1 MFSQLELLIAFRY
14 LKSKRSEGFISIIA
28 GFSLVGIILGVATLI
43 IVMSVMNGFRTELID
58 RILGLNGHIGV
69 YENQNDFNDYEEYS
83 VAIAEIPDVMAVT
96 PQIEG
101 QGLMVYNT
109 NAEGV
114 VVRGIRWLDLPARKQ
129 LFSSL
134 KDKNLENYEE
144 DGILIGYRL
153 AKKLNITKNDY
164 VSILTP
170 QMQVTAFGSVPKQK
184 RFKVIQTFNVG
195 MFEYDAG
202 FVFVS
207 LESAQSLYGYKK
219 QNSITNLEVY
229 LRSIINIEKIKNR
242 IKSISS
248 NNLNITDWVDRN
260 ASFINALN
268 VERNVMFIIL
278 TLIITVAAFNI
289 ISSMIMLVNSK
300 TSDIAVLSAMG
311 ASKTNIMK
319 IFFITGMSIGVL
331 GTIIGTLIGVA
342 FCENIEKIRLFLEN
356 FTKNELFS
364 AEIYY
369 LSKMPALI
377 DPLEVLQIIILSLF
391 LSFFASVFPAWK
403 ASRILPAE
411 VLRYE

>member
-14 LKSKRSEGFISIIA
+14 LRSKRSEGFISIIA

-43 IVMSVMNGFRTELID
+43 IVMSVMNGFRAELID

-83 VAIAEIPDVMAVT
+83 VAIAEIPEVMAVT

-134 KDKNLENYEE
+134 KDKNLENYDE
-144 DGILIGYRL
+144 DGILIGHRL

-195 MFEYDAG
+195 MFEYDSG

-207 LESAQSLYGYKK
+207 LENAQSLYGYKK

-319 IFFITGMSIGVL
+319 IFFITGMSIGL
-331 GTIIGTLIGVA
+331 IGTIIGTFIGLA
-342 FCENIEKIRLFLEN
+342 FCENIEKIRLFLQN
-356 FTKNELFS
+356 FTENELFS

-377 DPLEVLQIIILSLF
+377 DPIEVLQIVMLSLF

-403 ASRILPAE
+403 ASRISPAE

>member
-14 LKSKRSEGFISIIA
+14 LRSKRSESFISIIA
-28 GFSLVGIILGVATLI
+28 AFSLVGIILGVATLI
-43 IVMSVMNGFRTELID
+43 IVMSVMNGFRAELID

-69 YENQNDFNDYEEYS
+69 YENQSDFKDYEEYS
-83 VAIAEIPDVMAVT
+83 VAIAEIPEVMAVT

-101 QGLMVYNT
+101 QGLIVYNT

-134 KDKNLENYEE
+134 EDKNLESYDE
-144 DGILIGYRL
+144 DGILIGHRL

-195 MFEYDAG
+195 MFEYDSG

-207 LESAQSLYGYKK
+207 LENAQSLYGYKK

-300 TSDIAVLSAMG
+300 TSDIAVLVAMG

-331 GTIIGTLIGVA
+331 GTIIGTFIGLA
-342 FCENIEKIRLFLEN
+342 FCENIERIRLFLEN
-356 FTKNELFS
+356 FTENELFS

-377 DPLEVLQIIILSLF
+377 DPIEVIQIIILSLF

>member
-14 LKSKRSEGFISIIA
+14 LRSKRSEGFISIIA

-43 IVMSVMNGFRTELID
+43 IVMSVMNGFRAELID

-83 VAIAEIPDVMAVT
+83 VAIAEIPEVMAVT

-101 QGLMVYNT
+101 QGLIVYNA

-129 LFSSL
+129 LFLSL
-134 KDKNLENYEE
+134 KDKNLENYDE
-144 DGILIGYRL
+144 DGILIGHRL

-170 QMQVTAFGSVPKQK
+170 QMQITAFGSVPKQK

-207 LESAQSLYGYKK
+207 LENAQSLYGYKK

-260 ASFINALN
+260 ASLINALN

-319 IFFITGMSIGVL
+319 IFFITGMSIGIL
-331 GTIIGTLIGVA
+331 GTIIGTFIGLA

-356 FTKNELFS
+356 FTENELFS

-377 DPLEVLQIIILSLF
+377 DPIEVLQIIILSLF

>member
-43 IVMSVMNGFRTELID
+43 IVMSVMNGFRAELID

-83 VAIAEIPDVMAVT
+83 IAIAEIPEVMAVT

-134 KDKNLENYEE
+134 KDKNLENYDE
-144 DGILIGYRL
+144 DGILIGHRL

-195 MFEYDAG
+195 MFEYDSG

-207 LESAQSLYGYKK
+207 LENAQSLYGYKK

-300 TSDIAVLSAMG
+300 TSDIAVLVAMG

-319 IFFITGMSIGVL
+319 IFFITGMSIGLL
-331 GTIIGTLIGVA
+331 GTIIGTFIGLA
-342 FCENIEKIRLFLEN
+342 FCENIERIRLFLEN
-356 FTKNELFS
+356 FTENELFS

-377 DPLEVLQIIILSLF
+377 DPIEVIQIIILSLF

>member
-1 MFSQLELLIAFRY
+1 MFSQLEILIAFRY
-14 LKSKRSEGFISIIA
+14 LRSKRSEGFISIIA
-28 GFSLVGIILGVATLI
+28 GFSLIGIILGVATLI
-43 IVMSVMNGFRTELID
+43 IVMSVMNGFRAELID

-69 YENQNDFNDYEEYS
+69 YVNQNDFNDYEEYS
-83 VAIAEIPDVMAVT
+83 VAIAEIPEVMAVT

-101 QGLMVYNT
+101 QGLIVYNT
-109 NAEGV
+109 IAEGV
-114 VVRGIRWLDLPARKQ
+114 VVRGIRWLDLSARKQ

-134 KDKNLENYEE
+134 EDKNLENYAE
-144 DGILIGYRL
+144 DGILIGHRL
-153 AKKLNITKNDY
+153 AKKLNITINDY

-207 LESAQSLYGYKK
+207 LENAQSLYGYKK

-248 NNLNITDWVDRN
+248 NNLHITDWVDRN
-260 ASFINALN
+260 SSFINALN

-311 ASKTNIMK
+311 ASKTNIMR
-319 IFFITGMSIGVL
+319 IFFITGMSIGLL
-331 GTIIGTLIGVA
+331 GTIIGTFIGLA
-342 FCENIEKIRLFLEN
+342 FCENIEKIRLFLES
-356 FTKNELFS
+356 FTENELFS

-377 DPLEVLQIIILSLF
+377 DPVEVFQIIILSLF

>member
-14 LKSKRSEGFISIIA
+14 LRSKRSEGFISIIA

-43 IVMSVMNGFRTELID
+43 IVMSVMNGFRAELID

-69 YENQNDFNDYEEYS
+69 YVNQNDFNDYEEYS
-83 VAIAEIPDVMAVT
+83 VAIAEIPEVMAVT

-101 QGLMVYNT
+101 QGLIVYNT
-109 NAEGV
+109 IAEGV

-134 KDKNLENYEE
+134 EDKNLESYDE
-144 DGILIGYRL
+144 DGILIGHRL

-184 RFKVIQTFNVG
+184 KFKVIQTFNVG

-207 LESAQSLYGYKK
+207 LENAQSLYGYKK

-248 NNLNITDWVDRN
+248 NNLHITDWVDRN

-300 TSDIAVLSAMG
+300 TSDIAVLSAIG

-319 IFFITGMSIGVL
+319 IFFITGMSIGLL
-331 GTIIGTLIGVA
+331 GTIIGTFIGLA

-356 FTKNELFS
+356 FTENELFS

-377 DPLEVLQIIILSLF
+377 DPIEVLQIIILSLF

>member
-14 LKSKRSEGFISIIA
+14 LRSKRSEGFISIIA

-43 IVMSVMNGFRTELID
+43 IVMSVMNGFRAELID

-69 YENQNDFNDYEEYS
+69 YQNQNDFNDYEEYS
-83 VAIAEIPDVMAVT
+83 VAIAEIPEVMAVT

-134 KDKNLENYEE
+134 KDKNLENYDE
-144 DGILIGYRL
+144 DGILIGHRL

-207 LESAQSLYGYKK
+207 LENAQSLYGYKK

-311 ASKTNIMK
+311 ASKMNIMK

-331 GTIIGTLIGVA
+331 GTIIGTFVGLA

-356 FTKNELFS
+356 FTENELFS

-377 DPLEVLQIIILSLF
+377 DPIEVMQIIILSLF

>member
-14 LKSKRSEGFISIIA
+14 LRSKRSEGFISIIA

-43 IVMSVMNGFRTELID
+43 IVMSVMNGFRAELID

-69 YENQNDFNDYEEYS
+69 YENQNDFKDYEEYS
-83 VAIAEIPDVMAVT
+83 VAIAEIPEVMAVT

-101 QGLMVYNT
+101 QGLIVYNS

-134 KDKNLENYEE
+134 EDKNLENYAE
-144 DGILIGYRL
+144 DGILIGQRL
-153 AKKLNITKNDY
+153 AKKLNIKINDY

-207 LESAQSLYGYKK
+207 LKNAQSLYGYKK

-229 LRSIINIEKIKNR
+229 LRTIINIEKIKNR

-248 NNLNITDWVDRN
+248 NNLKITDWVDRN
-260 ASFINALN
+260 SSFINALN

-289 ISSMIMLVNSK
+289 VSSMIMLVNSK

-319 IFFITGMSIGVL
+319 IFFITGMSIGLL
-331 GTIIGTLIGVA
+331 GTIIGTFIGLA
-342 FCENIEKIRLFLEN
+342 FCENIEKIRLFLEK
-356 FTKNELFS
+356 FTENELFS

-377 DPLEVLQIIILSLF
+377 NPLEVLQIIILSLF

-403 ASRILPAE
+403 ASRISPAE

>member
-14 LKSKRSEGFISIIA
+14 LRSKRSEGFISIIA

-43 IVMSVMNGFRTELID
+43 IVMSVMNGFRAELID

-69 YENQNDFNDYEEYS
+69 YVNQNDFNDYEEYS
-83 VAIAEIPDVMAVT
+83 VAIAEIPEVMAVT

-101 QGLMVYNT
+101 QGLIVYNT
-109 NAEGV
+109 IAEGV

-134 KDKNLENYEE
+134 EEKNLENYAE
-144 DGILIGYRL
+144 DGILIGHRL

-195 MFEYDAG
+195 MFEYDTG

-207 LESAQSLYGYKK
+207 LENAQSLYGYKK

-229 LRSIINIEKIKNR
+229 LRTIINIEKIKNR

-260 ASFINALN
+260 SSFINALN

-289 ISSMIMLVNSK
+289 ISSMIMFVNSK
-300 TSDIAVLSAMG
+300 TSDIAVLCAMG
-311 ASKTNIMK
+311 ASKINIMK
-319 IFFITGMSIGVL
+319 IFFITGMSIGLL
-331 GTIIGTLIGVA
+331 GTIIGTFIGLA

-356 FTKNELFS
+356 FTENELFS

-377 DPLEVLQIIILSLF
+377 DPIEVIQIIILSLF

>member
-1 MFSQLELLIAFRY
+1 MFSKLELLIAFRY
-14 LKSKRSEGFISIIA
+14 LRSKRSEGFISIIA

-43 IVMSVMNGFRTELID
+43 IVMSVMNGFRVELID
-58 RILGLNGHIGV
+58 RILGLNGHIGI
-69 YENQNDFNDYEEYS
+69 YETQNNFNNYQEYS

-101 QGLMVYNT
+101 QGLMVHYN

-134 KDKNLENYEE
+134 NDKNIDNYYE
-144 DGILIGYRL
+144 DGILVGHRL
-153 AKKLNITKNDY
+153 AKKLNIKNNDY
-164 VSILTP
+164 ISILTP

-184 RFKVIQTFNVG
+184 RFKVIQTFDVG
-195 MFEYDAG
+195 MFEYDSG
-202 FVFVS
+202 FVFIS
-207 LESAQSLYGYKK
+207 LKNAQSLYGYKK

-229 LRSIINIEKIKNR
+229 LRSIVNIEKIKNR

-248 NNLNITDWVDRN
+248 NNFYMTDWVDRN

-289 ISSMIMLVNSK
+289 ISSMIMFVNSK

-319 IFFITGMSIGVL
+319 IFFITGMSIGLL
-331 GTIIGTLIGVA
+331 GTIIGTFIGLA

-356 FTKNELFS
+356 FTENELFS

-377 DPLEVLQIIILSLF
+377 DPIEVLQIIILSLF

>member
-14 LKSKRSEGFISIIA
+14 LRSKRSEGFISIIA

-43 IVMSVMNGFRTELID
+43 IVMSVMNGFRAELID

-69 YENQNDFNDYEEYS
+69 YENQNDFNNYEEYS
-83 VAIAEIPDVMAVT
+83 VAIAEIPEVMAVT

-101 QGLMVYNT
+101 QGLIVH
-109 NAEGV
+109 NANAKGV

-134 KDKNLENYEE
+134 EDKNIHNYDDE
-144 DGILIGYRL
+144 GILIGHRL
-153 AKKLNITKNDY
+153 AKKLNIKKNDY
-164 VSILTP
+164 ISILTP

-195 MFEYDAG
+195 MFEYDSG

-207 LESAQSLYGYKK
+207 LKNAQSLYGYNK
-219 QNSITNLEVY
+219 NNTITNLEIY

-248 NNLNITDWVDRN
+248 NDLNITDWVDRN

-300 TSDIAVLSAMG
+300 TSDIAVLCAMG
-311 ASKTNIMK
+311 ASKKNVMK
-319 IFFITGMSIGVL
+319 IFFITGMSIGAV
-331 GTIIGTLIGVA
+331 GTIIGTFIGLA
-342 FCENIEKIRLFLEN
+342 FCQNIEKIRLFLEN
-356 FTKNELFS
+356 FTENELFS

-377 DPLEVLQIIILSLF
+377 DPAEVFQIILLSLF

-403 ASRILPAE
+403 ASRISPAE

>member
-14 LKSKRSEGFISIIA
+14 LRSKRSEGFISIIA

-43 IVMSVMNGFRTELID
+43 IVMSVMNGFRAELID

-83 VAIAEIPDVMAVT
+83 VAIAEIPEVMAVT

-101 QGLMVYNT
+101 QGLIVYNT
-109 NAEGV
+109 IAEGV

-134 KDKNLENYEE
+134 KDKNLENYDE
-144 DGILIGYRL
+144 DGILIGHRL

-207 LESAQSLYGYKK
+207 LENAQSLYGYKK
-219 QNSITNLEVY
+219 QKSITNLEVY
-229 LRSIINIEKIKNR
+229 LRSITNIEKIKNR

-248 NNLNITDWVDRN
+248 NNLHITDWVDRN

-300 TSDIAVLSAMG
+300 TSDIAVLVAMG

-319 IFFITGMSIGVL
+319 IFFITGMSIGLL
-331 GTIIGTLIGVA
+331 GTIIGTFIGLA
-342 FCENIEKIRLFLEN
+342 FCENIERIRLFLEN
-356 FTKNELFS
+356 FTENELFS

-377 DPLEVLQIIILSLF
+377 DPIEVLQIIILSLF

>member
-43 IVMSVMNGFRTELID
+43 IVMSVMNGFRAELID

-69 YENQNDFNDYEEYS
+69 YVNQNDFNDYEEYS
-83 VAIAEIPDVMAVT
+83 VAIAEIPEVMAVT

-134 KDKNLENYEE
+134 KDKNLENYDEN
-144 DGILIGYRL
+144 GILIGHRL
-153 AKKLNITKNDY
+153 AEKLNISKNDY
-164 VSILTP
+164 VFILTP

-207 LESAQSLYGYKK
+207 LENAQSLYGYKK

-229 LRSIINIEKIKNR
+229 LRSIFNIEKIKNR

-319 IFFITGMSIGVL
+319 IFFITGMSIGLL
-331 GTIIGTLIGVA
+331 GTIIGTFIGLA

-356 FTKNELFS
+356 FTENELFS

-377 DPLEVLQIIILSLF
+377 NPLEVFQIILLSLF
-391 LSFFASVFPAWK
+391 LSFVASVFPAWK
-403 ASRILPAE
+403 ASRISPAE